1 MSSLQQRK
9 REATAEYLVQAAL
22 QGLLDYGLDVTV
34 DQIASLAGV
43 SRRTVFNHFDGR
55 DELLSAAALQGQAE
69 FLRSVS
75 EHPGDGDWRGWL
87 TELCRAVHRA
97 NASSGRALRE
107 LLVQEDLPGP
117 IAAAM
122 KKINRNRRV
131 HYAAIANSLWQ
142 AMGHAST
149 APKAFRGT
157 VIAHLS
163 PFFTMAVTR
172 DAGAD
177 HALAATLAENAILAA
192 AGTTAPRRSTDAR

>member
-9 REATAEYLVQAAL
+9 REAAAEHLVQAAM
-22 QGLLDYGLDVTV
+22 QGLLQYGLDVTV

-55 DELLSAAALQGQAE
+55 DELLSAAALHIQAE
-69 FLRSVS
+69 YHDSVPD
-75 EHPGDGDWRGWL
+75 HPRDGDWRGWL
-87 TELCRAVHRA
+87 TELCQSAHRTH
-97 NASSGRALRE
+97 ASSGRALRE
-107 LLVQEDLPGP
+107 LLAQEDLPGP
-117 IAAAM
+117 IAAAV
-122 KKINRNRRV
+122 KKINRNRR
-131 HYAAIANSLWQ
+131 ARNTAIANSLWQ

-177 HALAATLAENAILAA
+177 HALAAALSENAILAA
-192 AGTTAPRRSTDAR
+192 AETTVPHAR

>member
-22 QGLLDYGLDVTV
+22 QGLLQHGLDVTV

-43 SRRTVFNHFDGR
+43 SRRTVFNHFDSR
-55 DELLSAAALQGQAE
+55 DELLSAAALQGQTE
-69 FLRSVS
+69 FLRSVRD
-75 EHPGDGDWRGWL
+75 HPGDGDWRGWL
-87 TELCRAVHRA
+87 TELCRAVHGT

-122 KKINRNRRV
+122 KKVNRNRHV
-131 HYAAIANSLWQ
+131 HYTAIANSLWQ

-177 HALAATLAENAILAA
+177 HALAATLAETAILAA
-192 AGTTAPRRSTDAR
+192 PGTTAPRGSTGAR

>member
-9 REATAEYLVQAAL
+9 REAAGEHLVQAAV
-22 QGLLDYGLDVTV
+22 QGLLQYGLDVTV
-34 DQIASLAGV
+34 DQIALLAGV

-55 DELLSAAALQGQAE
+55 DELLSAAALRVQAE
-69 FLRSVS
+69 SHRSVPD
-75 EHPGDGDWRGWL
+75 HPGDGDWRGWL
-87 TELCRAVHRA
+87 TELCQAAHRTH
-97 NASSGRALRE
+97 ASSGRALRE
-107 LLVQEDLPGP
+107 LLAQEDLPGP
-117 IAAAM
+117 IAAAV
-122 KKINRNRRV
+122 KKMNRNRR
-131 HYAAIANSLWQ
+131 ARNTAIANSLWQ

-177 HALAATLAENAILAA
+177 HALAATLAETAILAA
-192 AGTTAPRRSTDAR
+192 AGTTVPDAR

>member
-9 REATAEYLVQAAL
+9 REATAEYLVQAGL
-22 QGLLDYGLDVTV
+22 QGLLQYGLDVTV

-43 SRRTVFNHFDGR
+43 SRRTVFNHFDSR
-55 DELLSAAALQGQAE
+55 DELLSAAALQGQTE
-69 FLRSVS
+69 FLRSVPD
-75 EHPGDGDWRGWL
+75 HPGDDDWRGWL
-87 TELCRAVHRA
+87 TELCRAVHGT

-117 IAAAM
+117 IAAAV
-122 KKINRNRRV
+122 KEINRNRRV
-131 HYAAIANSLWQ
+131 HNTAIANSLWQ

-192 AGTTAPRRSTDAR
+192 AGTTAPRGSSDAR

>member
-22 QGLLDYGLDVTV
+22 QGLLQYGLDVTV

-43 SRRTVFNHFDGR
+43 SRRTVFNHFDSR

-69 FLRSVS
+69 FLRSVPD
-75 EHPGDGDWRGWL
+75 HPGDGDWRGWL
-87 TELCRAVHRA
+87 TELCRAVHGT

-131 HYAAIANSLWQ
+131 HYTAIANSLWQ

-192 AGTTAPRRSTDAR
+192 AGTTTPRRSTDAR